1 MRKLTM
7 IAVFA
12 LFAAPAAAQVVEEK
26 ISVGPWDIA
35 TAFRGNTFVHCEMRR
50 TSDGLGITFL
60 RAEDGLA
67 LLLDSTK
74 WKLERGKSYVVKLS
88 AGGAGIDG
96 KAEAASKGVAIS
108 LPDRTFNARLRSA
121 DSLDVKG
128 EGATLTIPLDGSMMA
143 MERLEA
149 CYTKNEKSSADINPF
164 VAPNRKP

>member
-7 IAVFA
+7 TAVFT
-12 LFAAPAAAQVVEEK
+12 LFAATATAQIAEEK
-26 ISVGPWDIA
+26 VSIGPWDIA
-35 TAFRGNTFVHCEMRR
+35 TSFRGNTFVHCEMRR
-50 TSDGLGITFL
+50 TVDGLGITFL

-74 WKLERGKSYVVKLS
+74 WTLERGKSYVVKLS

-96 KAEAASKGVAIS
+96 KAEAASKGVAIV
-108 LPDRTFNARLRSA
+108 LPDRSFNSRLRSA

-143 MERLEA
+143 LERLEA
-149 CYTKNEKSSADINPF
+149 CFAKNAKSSADINPF
-164 VAPNRKP
+164 VAPSRKP